1 MKKIT
6 AIITAVILLVIM
18 SANVFA
24 ADPVYKAREVSITVN
39 GQVHKLLGYEAPGG
53 DPNGV
58 KIRDLATLLNGTSK
72 QFNVTFENDTVN
84 IIPGEAYTPMGTE
97 LQQYNETAKDG
108 AYSHHMFMLNG
119 NYFGVEATLAEDYN
133 YVSISSFLYVLGDIY
148 MMFNEDG
155 SVEIDTE
162 AAPMMD
168 VG

>member
-1 MKKIT
+1 MKRII
-6 AIITAVILLVIM
+6 AIITVITLLVIM

-24 ADPVYKAREVSITVN
+24 ADPVYKPREVTVTVN
-39 GQVHKLLGYEAPGG
+39 GNVHKLLGYEVPGG

-58 KIRDLATLLNGTSK
+58 KIRDIAILLNGTSK
-72 QFNVTFENDTVN
+72 QFNVTFENDIVN

-97 LQQYNETAKDG
+97 LRKFDG
-108 AYSHHMFMLNG
+108 SGADGVYSTHTFMLNG
-119 NYFGVEATLAEDYN
+119 SYCGTEATLAEDYN
-133 YVSISSFLYVLGDIY
+133 YISLGSFLYLIGDIY
-148 MMFNEDG
+148 MMYNEDG